1 MKIYVTGG
9 TGLVGSNLLRVAVER
24 YKVNVFA
31 TVHRW
36 QPKPFADCVYGVV
49 DVHDQDQVL
58 RSVNAFRP
66 DAIVHCAAVLDL
78 HRIYQDRALG
88 WQSYVQSTRYLTRA
102 ANEVGAKLILIS
114 SDWVFD
120 GTQTLADETTPP
132 NPINYYGVLK
142 VVGETLVAASGK
154 NWAVAR
160 VAGVNGKN
168 WARPKLTLSQNAGF
182 GNLALAVANILH
194 QNQPFALWQG
204 DVNMRGNATLATE
217 IGEMLLRII
226 DRDLSGIF
234 HCCGEESATRL
245 ELAKATAQVFE
256 LDADLIQPSP
266 PDPTDPNSL
275 TGIPVPKD
283 TSLDS
288 SSTVRRLA
296 YQPPGLVQSLKMLR
310 QQLETGR
317 IS

>member
-1 MKIYVTGG
+1 
-9 TGLVGSNLLRVAVER
+9 
-24 YKVNVFA
+24 
-31 TVHRW
+31 
-36 QPKPFADCVYGVV
+36 
-49 DVHDQDQVL
+49 
-58 RSVNAFRP
+58 
-66 DAIVHCAAVLDL
+66 
-78 HRIYQDRALG
+78 
-88 WQSYVQSTRYLTRA
+88 
-102 ANEVGAKLILIS
+102 
-114 SDWVFD
+114 
-120 GTQTLADETTPP
+120 
-132 NPINYYGVLK
+132 
-142 VVGETLVAASGK
+142 
-154 NWAVAR
+154 
-160 VAGVNGKN
+160 
-168 WARPKLTLSQNAGF
+168 
-182 GNLALAVANILH
+182 VANILH